1 MRSNPKQMEV
11 LYLTKLVSNKNSQ
24 LKKNM
29 PTLIILIIS
38 GAFIYALPYFR
49 NYYYDTFVEIF
60 RITNTQM
67 GALGSVYGITSMI
80 SFCFGGFCADR
91 WPTKYLLPISL
102 ISTGVLGL
110 TLLTYPPY
118 PIVFL
123 VHALWGVTCVLTFW
137 NALIIAIRA
146 LASSDEQ
153 GKVFGF
159 FEGGRGIVN
168 IVQSAFVL
176 GLFSYLC
183 KVSTEQKALSAVI
196 MTYSVICI
204 LLGFL
209 VFFALEKKVTVK
221 GTGDKKILETAV
233 LRKILK
239 MPTTWLCSVII
250 FTSYAV
256 IISYF
261 YITPYTTSVFGVSP
275 VIAAALGYFSQYCR
289 PLGCF
294 FTGITADKIGSSK
307 MMAIAYLILIVGL
320 LGVIAVPG
328 QPSMI
333 GLLLL
338 SIAAIYVSM
347 YGIQSLHYAILEEGE
362 YPLEIT
368 GTATAIIMPIGYSSE
383 FIVPITAGFCLDT
396 YPGLQGYKIFFG
408 ILTAMCVIGLLT
420 VMVWMHVTKEKRIQM
435 QSRRF

>member
-1 MRSNPKQMEV
+1 MKKFV
-11 LYLTKLVSNKNSQ
+11 YNKDSQ
-24 LKKNM
+24 LKNNI

-49 NYYYDTFVEIF
+49 NYYYDTFIESFHIN
-60 RITNTQM
+60 NTQM

-80 SFCFGGFCADR
+80 SFCFGGFCADK

-102 ISTGVLGL
+102 VSTGILGFV
-110 TLLTYPPY
+110 LLTYPPY
-118 PIVFL
+118 PVVFL
-123 VHALWGVTCVLTFW
+123 IHALWGVTCILTFW

-146 LASSDEQ
+146 LANSDEQ

-176 GLFSYLC
+176 SLFGYIS

-196 MTYSVICI
+196 LTYSSICV
-204 LLGFL
+204 LLGFI
-209 VFFALEKKVTVK
+209 VFISLERKDTVK
-221 GTGDKKILETAV
+221 GTADKKILEKDI
-233 LRKILK
+233 LIKILK
-239 MPTTWLCSVII
+239 MPTTWLCSAII

-261 YITPYTTSVFGVSP
+261 YITPYTTSVFGVSA

-294 FTGITADKIGSSK
+294 FTGIVADKIGSSK
-307 MMAIAYLILIVGL
+307 MMAIAYLILISGL
-320 LGVIAVPG
+320 VGVIAVPG

-333 GLLLL
+333 WLLLVF
-338 SIAAIYVSM
+338 IAAIYVSM
-347 YGIQSLHYAILEEGE
+347 YGIQSLHYAILEEGD

-383 FIVPITAGFCLDT
+383 FIVPITAGFCLDKWT
-396 YPGLQGYKIFFG
+396 GLQGYKIFFG
-408 ILTAMCVIGLLT
+408 ILTALCVIGFLT
-420 VMVWMHVTKEKRIQM
+420 VLIWMYVTKEKRTLMKKNKI
-435 QSRRF
+435 